1 MDRKLV
7 PAGDTGLHHRGG
19 VVGHV
24 DWSDKSMTKKSKPAT
39 RARVRRP
46 PRRSISTTLFDPRF
60 LTFDP
65 GSALP
70 DGAQEAVDRDKAFMF
85 SDENMDFYMWGNNY
99 E

>member
-1 MDRKLV
+1 
-7 PAGDTGLHHRGG
+7 
-19 VVGHV
+19 
-24 DWSDKSMTKKSKPAT
+24 MTKKSKPAT

-65 GSALP
+65 GRDLP
-70 DGAQEAVDRDKAFMF
+70 DGAQEAVDRDLAFMLAEE
-85 SDENMDFYMWGNNY
+85 DMDFDMWGGDY

>member
-46 PRRSISTTLFDPRF
+46 PQRSITITPFDI
-60 LTFDP
+60 TFDP
-65 GSALP
+65 GRDLP
-70 DGAQEAVDRDKAFMF
+70 DGAQEAVDRDLAFMLAEE
-85 SDENMDFYMWGNNY
+85 DMDFDMWGGDY